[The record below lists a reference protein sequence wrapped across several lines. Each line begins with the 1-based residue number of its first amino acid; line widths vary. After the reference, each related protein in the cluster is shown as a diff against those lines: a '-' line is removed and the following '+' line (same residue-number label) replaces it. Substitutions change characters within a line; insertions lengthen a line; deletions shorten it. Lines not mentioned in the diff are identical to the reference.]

1 MNGFLI
7 KRKSVLLFISVLLL
21 WCSLFSFERIS
32 NADSTFQIENVNI
45 ISDSGNYHLTFQ
57 TTEQSV
63 SEIIIAKRNDKEEMI
78 QFISEPVNIHSYILE
93 ELAANIEY
101 VLHIT
106 AESNNGIQS
115 KTYYFNSN
123 EPGQLTDLQTEV
135 GLLNSNEPQMEPQMG
150 VSTIESDM
158 SIMAN
163 SGSESENNG
172 TFSSADS
179 ATEGVN
185 YDGLINPAG
194 DLDYYKIVINS
205 NSGGQLKVFLG
216 SLPNNTDYDLKVYN
230 SNQVLVAS
238 SSNAGHSDELITLNI
253 TGSGTHT
260 YYARVEG
267 FLNVYNAT
275 DTYLFRWR
283 FYPDWEWPVPGSN
296 RVTDVFGTPRSGG
309 RTHDG
314 IDIGRYSSST
324 STSSW
329 DYEIK
334 ATRAGTVSSIV
345 TSTTAACGIEVQIN
359 HGVING
365 ETVVTKYCH
374 LESTPLV
381 SVNDNVTKGQRLGWM
396 GNTGPTSTG
405 KHLHIAGKFDGSS
418 EDIGLYLTKPG
429 IDVIDDYWDNHPQYQ

>member
-1 MNGFLI
+1 MNDILF
-7 KRKSVLLFISVLLL
+7 KRKTVLLLISALLL

-32 NADSTFQIENVNI
+32 NANTTLQIENVKI
-45 ISDSGNYHLTFQ
+45 ISDSGIYHLTFQ

-63 SEIIIAKRNDKEEMI
+63 SEIIIAKRNDKKEML
-78 QFISEPVNIHSYILE
+78 QFISEPVNTHNYILE
-93 ELAANIEY
+93 ELAGNIEY
-101 VLHIT
+101 ALHIT
-106 AESNNGIQS
+106 AESNNGSQS

-135 GLLNSNEPQMEPQMG
+135 GLLNSNEPQMG
-150 VSTIESDM
+150 ISTIESNM
-158 SIMAN
+158 SILAN

-230 SNQVLVAS
+230 SSQVLVAS

-267 FLNVYNAT
+267 FLNVYNAV
-275 DTYLFRWR
+275 DAYLFRWR

-296 RVTDVFGTPRSGG
+296 RVTDVFGIPRSGG

-314 IDIGRYSSST
+314 IDIGRYSTST

-329 DYEIK
+329 DYEIL
-334 ATRAGTVSSIV
+334 ATRSGEVTTVV
-345 TSTTAACGIEVQIN
+345 TNTTAPCGVEVRIEHDI
-359 HGVING
+359 ING
-365 ETVVTKYCH
+365 ETLETKYCH
-374 LESTPLV
+374 LEGSPLV
-381 SVNDNVTKGQRLGWM
+381 SVGQNVSKGHHLGWM

-405 KHLHIAGKFDGSS
+405 KHLHIASRFDGTWR
-418 EDIGLYLTKPG
+418 DIGLYLTRPG